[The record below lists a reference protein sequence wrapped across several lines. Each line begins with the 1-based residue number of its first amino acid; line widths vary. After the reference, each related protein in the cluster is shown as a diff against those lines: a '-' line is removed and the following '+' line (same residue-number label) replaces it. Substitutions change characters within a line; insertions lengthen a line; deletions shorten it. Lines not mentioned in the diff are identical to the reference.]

1 MIEQLLIRRGDVQR
15 RIIEEER
22 REFESKTTLQ
32 TESQVKEVIVHKEE
46 ETNYKK
52 DVYLKEKRKR
62 KMKKQMRRKNKKNN
76 VKTKRNMHEKP
87 KKISDFL
94 MDKH

>member
-1 MIEQLLIRRGDVQR
+1 MKSKKEN
-15 RIIEEER
+15 
-22 REFESKTTLQ
+22 FESKTTLQ

-46 ETNYKK
+46 ETNNKK

-62 KMKKQMRRKNKKNN
+62 KRKKQMRRKNKKNN